1 MTEKWSQGAG
11 KLTRGAKSTE
21 DRSMRLTMYPGSSS
35 AERPRF
41 ERCSRSISQG
51 IPGCFEGDKFFRSR
65 IMTLQESIHISRV
78 VRGCFANRLVL
89 EATGFLFHFSNTL
102 KCLRGNKASIDFWNV
117 STGAALKHIV
127 NFVKKGA
134 TIWKNN
140 ALKAFYCCFQFMI
153 RIICGKRLTLSVY
166 HVLISGVLVQKMAHL
181 RLCRAQVC
189 TGIIHD

>member
-1 MTEKWSQGAG
+1 MTKKWSRGAG

-78 VRGCFANRLVL
+78 VRGYFANRLVL

-102 KCLRGNKASIDFWNV
+102 KCLRGNKASK
-117 STGAALKHIV
+117 TH
-127 NFVKKGA
+127 
-134 TIWKNN
+134 
-140 ALKAFYCCFQFMI
+140 CQFCEQ
-153 RIICGKRLTLSVY
+153 RSNDLEKQCLESLLLLFPV
-166 HVLISGVLVQKMAHL
+166 
-181 RLCRAQVC
+181 
-189 TGIIHD
+189 HD